1 MVRLW
6 QVGVVGGGSLRALV
20 SVALFE
26 AVIVPLVWVGLSL
39 VLVRRGAW
47 RDGLICALLLCSV
60 SVALGIACWSLIAYT
75 IPAYGNPFARVATSA
90 LTLNVMAI
98 LTLFGAVLWL
108 SLRLWRG
115 LRAGGTSSV
124 PRASAKAT
132 GT

>member
-47 RDGLICALLLCSV
+47 RDGLIRALLLCSV
-60 SVALGIACWSLIAYT
+60 SVAWGIACWSLIAYT
-75 IPAYGNPFARVATSA
+75 IPAYGNPFARVGTSA

-98 LTLFGAVLWL
+98 LTLFGAMLWL

-124 PRASAKAT
+124 PHALARAT